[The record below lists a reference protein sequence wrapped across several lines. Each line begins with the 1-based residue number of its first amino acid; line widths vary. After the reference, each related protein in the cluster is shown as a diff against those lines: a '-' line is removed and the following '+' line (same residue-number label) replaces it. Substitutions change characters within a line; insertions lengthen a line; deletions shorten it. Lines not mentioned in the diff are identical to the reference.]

1 MGVTGVLFGLV
12 IGWEWKKLRKLV
24 IKTVKARR
32 RLNMETDC
40 SIHLYG
46 EEGEKMVV
54 KKNQKIEEVKVEE
67 KKSKPSEKWMSVGW
81 VLLLVGGLA
90 HMLPEQMMPV
100 LKYSM
105 YGVSVQ
111 MAVGVLSVIV
121 ALYYLLGE

>member
-1 MGVTGVLFGLV
+1 M
-12 IGWEWKKLRKLV
+12 
-24 IKTVKARR
+24 A
-32 RLNMETDC
+32 
-40 SIHLYG
+40 
-46 EEGEKMVV
+46 V
-54 KKNQKIEEVKVEE
+54 KKDAMPMMPEE
-67 KKSKPSEKWMSVGW
+67 KKSKPNEKWISVGW

-111 MAVGVLSVIV
+111 MAVGVLSVIL